1 MELNIMLPKGI
12 GTFTKGIAT
21 GMVLG
26 AAVSMI
32 TKPANNRKR
41 SNLKRN
47 ATKTLRAVGD
57 LIQNAQY
64 MMK

>member
-1 MELNIMLPKGI
+1 MLPKGI
-12 GTFTKGIAT
+12 GTFTKGIAA
-21 GMVLG
+21 GMVVG

-32 TKPANNRKR
+32 SKPVNMRKR
-41 SNLKRN
+41 SHLKRN

-57 LIQNAQY
+57 IIQNAQS